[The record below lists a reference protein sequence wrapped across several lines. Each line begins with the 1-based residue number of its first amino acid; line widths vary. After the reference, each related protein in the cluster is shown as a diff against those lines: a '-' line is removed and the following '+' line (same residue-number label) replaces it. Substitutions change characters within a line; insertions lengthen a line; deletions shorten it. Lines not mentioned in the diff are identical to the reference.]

1 MRLAYLVSRYPLTSH
16 TFILREVLAL
26 RRAGVE
32 IDTFTVRRPEPEHLL
47 TGADHEAHDTTHALV
62 PPPLAEL
69 AASHLRALLTRP
81 HRYLATLLLAL
92 SLRGAGARALL
103 WQLFY
108 FGECVLMWRE
118 CGRRG
123 IRHIHA
129 HHANVASDVALLAA
143 HLGGRGW
150 SWSFTMHGST
160 EFFDVREHR
169 LPQKV
174 ENARF
179 VVCVSDHG
187 RSQLMTHVGTGHWDK
202 LRVVHCGLDVSV
214 FRPPERARDGGGQL
228 EILTVG
234 RVVPV
239 KGQSLLVEALPELVR
254 RGIDARLTVVG
265 DGPQLPE
272 LSEHARRLGVADRVE
287 LTGSVGQDRIREHYA
302 RADVFALPS
311 FAEGLPVVL
320 MEAMAMELPVVASRI
335 TGVPE
340 LVEEGVSGELV
351 VPGRADELIEGL
363 ARVLGR
369 DAEARRAMGRA
380 GRAKVLAEFDIER
393 TAAELRETF
402 RELVPD

>member
-26 RRAGVE
+26 RRAGAE
-32 IDTFTVRRPEPEHLL
+32 IDTFTVRRSGEEHLL
-47 TGADHEAHDTTHALV
+47 SEADREADATTHALV
-62 PPPLAEL
+62 PPRP
-69 AASHLRALLTRP
+69 AALLGAHLRALATRP
-81 HRYLATLLLAL
+81 ARYLATMRLAL
-92 SLRGAGARALL
+92 SLRGPGARATL

-108 FGECVLMWRE
+108 FGESALMWRE
-118 CGRRG
+118 CKRRG

-143 HLGGRGW
+143 HLGGEDW

-174 ENARF
+174 ELAEF

-187 RSQLMTHVGTGHWDK
+187 RSQLMTHVGTEHWDK
-202 LRVVHCGLDVSV
+202 LRVVHCGVDVSA
-214 FRPPERARDGGGQL
+214 FEPPGQRPGGAGG

-239 KGQSLLVEALPELVR
+239 KGQSLLVEALPELAR
-254 RGIDARLTVVG
+254 RGVDARLTIVG

-272 LSEHARRLGVADRVE
+272 LRELARRLGVQERVSFV
-287 LTGSVGQDRIREHYA
+287 GAVGQDEIREHYE

-320 MEAMAMELPVVASRI
+320 VEAMAMGLPVVASRI

-351 VPGRADELIEGL
+351 APGRGDDLAGAL
-363 ARVLGR
+363 ARLLS
-369 DAEARRAMGRA
+369 ESPERRAEMGRA
-380 GRAKVLAEFDIER
+380 GRRRVEAEFDVER
-393 TAAELRETF
+393 TAAELHGTF
-402 RELVPD
+402 EELVPR